1 MRKGLKE
8 LEIKRLNKIKQ
19 LKEIETELRKLE
31 IRMIKERIKEELEEI
46 EIKRLE
52 IET

>member
-1 MRKGLKE
+1 MRKRLKE